1 MQTVGSVAGAYERYF
16 FDGYIEDMRSIPERI
31 KAVSKKDISDVMNRV
46 FADGIGGIGVLGGED
61 AGISQRL
68 NEQLQPLWRI

>member
-1 MQTVGSVAGAYERYF
+1 
-16 FDGYIEDMRSIPERI
+16 
-31 KAVSKKDISDVMNRV
+31 MNRV